1 MNPVVKSM
9 HSHLARFRLHLHR
22 GAARSVSLF
31 LVLLV
36 MLFGALAAKSQ
47 GPGSQTSGA
56 QLMQDSKRN
65 DAGSYTLRVN
75 AEEVVL
81 NCTVLDAKGE
91 LVNDL
96 NKNEFKVSEDKIPQT
111 IVSLQHQ
118 DLPVSI
124 GLLIDNSGSM
134 RAKRD
139 AIVSA
144 ALDLVKASNPGDET
158 FVVNFSDQAYLNQDF
173 TSELDK
179 LRSGLTQLS
188 LSGGT
193 AIYDTVV
200 KSADKLEKTA
210 TRPRR
215 ALIVVTDGE
224 DNASKMSLED
234 AIRRV
239 QRMQG
244 PVIYSIGLL
253 FDGESSG
260 RETRHARQ
268 ALELLAG
275 GTGGIS
281 FFPSSL
287 KEVDA
292 VAAEVARDI
301 RNQYTIAYR
310 STHASNAGSY
320 HSVRVEAQAPGHNK
334 LRVLTRTGYVST
346 ALR

>member
-1 MNPVVKSM
+1 MNLVVILMRFHPVRLRHYLPSG
-9 HSHLARFRLHLHR
+9 LARESF
-22 GAARSVSLF
+22 F
-31 LVLLV
+31 FPVLLV
-36 MLFGALAAKSQ
+36 MLIGAFAANSQ
-47 GPGSQTSGA
+47 SSSSTPGGAPQTPGSTRKSA
-56 QLMQDSKRN
+56 DP
-65 DAGSYTLRVN
+65 YTLRIN
-75 AEEVVL
+75 AEEVIL
-81 NCTVLDAKGE
+81 NCTVLDDKGE

-96 NKNEFKVSEDKIPQT
+96 QKSEFKVSEDKVPQT

-144 ALDLVKASNPGDET
+144 ALDLVKASNPEDEM

-173 TSELDK
+173 TSDLDR
-179 LRSGLTQLS
+179 LRGGLTQLS

-193 AIYDTVV
+193 AIYDTVST
-200 KSADKLEKTA
+200 SADKLEKTA

-224 DNASKMSLED
+224 DNASKLTLED

-239 QRMQG
+239 QGMHG

-253 FDGESSG
+253 FDGENGG
-260 RETRHARQ
+260 RETRRARH
-268 ALELLAG
+268 ALEMLARE
-275 GTGGIS
+275 TGGIA
-281 FFPSSL
+281 FFPGSL
-287 KEVDA
+287 KDVDA

-301 RNQYTIAYR
+301 RNQYTIAYH
-310 STHASNAGSY
+310 STHASNAGSF
-320 HSVRVEAQAPGHNK
+320 HSVKVEAHASGHAK
-334 LRVLTRTGYVST
+334 LRVLTRSGYVST
-346 ALR
+346 APR